1 MQADTVGRQRR
12 IGVLLTL
19 CIGLFLVG
27 LDITIVNVALPTI
40 GTDMDAGIS
49 GLQWTVDSYLVV
61 MASLLM
67 LSGSVADH
75 FGRKR
80 IFLVG
85 LTVFSISSALCAVA
99 SSVGVLIG
107 FRVIQAIG
115 ASMLNPAAMSIITNT
130 FTDPRERAQAVGV
143 WGAVFGASIALGPIV
158 GGLAVSSL
166 DWRVIFLLN
175 IPVGLA
181 AIVLTARLVPDSRAP
196 RPRRFDPVGQVAVL
210 ALLAGL
216 TFGIIEAPHEGWTS
230 PPISG
235 AFGIAALALVT
246 LLIHEPRRREP
257 LVDLRFF
264 RSRPFSASIAVSV
277 AAFAAFAGFLFLNTL
292 YLQGTRG
299 LSPLEAGLATAP
311 MAVMT
316 MLASLIS
323 GRIVGRH
330 GPRLPLGIAGAGML
344 IGSAMLVGLTAETSL
359 PWLLLAYATFG
370 LGFGFV
376 NAPITNAAVSGMP
389 KEQAGVASAIATT
402 SRMFG
407 QSLGV
412 AVVGALV
419 ASAAG
424 APDGASAAAGDSA
437 RWLLVGLAAVVLILG
452 VLATTCRAK
461 LSAHRV
467 AVILNPEAATA
478 GRPC

>member
-1 MQADTVGRQRR
+1 MQANTVGRQRR

-40 GTDMDAGIS
+40 GSDLDAGIS
-49 GLQWTVDSYLVV
+49 GLQWTVDAYLVV

-67 LSGSVADH
+67 LSGSVADR

-99 SSVGVLIG
+99 TSVGMLIG

-196 RPRRFDPVGQVAVL
+196 RPRRFDPVAQLAVL
-210 ALLAGL
+210 TLLAAL

-230 PPISG
+230 PLISG
-235 AFGIAALALVT
+235 AFGTAALALMT

-292 YLQGTRG
+292 YLQGVRG

-344 IGSAMLVGLTAETSL
+344 IGSAMLVGLTSETSL

-437 RWLLVGLAAVVLILG
+437 RWLLVGLGAVVLLLG
-452 VLATTCRAK
+452 FLATTCRAK
-461 LSAHRV
+461 TSAHRV
-467 AVILNPEAATA
+467 AVTLNPEAATA